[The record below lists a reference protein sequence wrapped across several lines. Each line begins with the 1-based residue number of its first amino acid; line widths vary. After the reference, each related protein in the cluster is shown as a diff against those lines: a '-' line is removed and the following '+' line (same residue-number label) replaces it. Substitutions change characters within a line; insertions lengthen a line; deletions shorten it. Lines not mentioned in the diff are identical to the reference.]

1 MIAAAPPVEARRDT
15 VPIWFWALDDKAP
28 SAFCRR
34 VEAPSWDEVAT
45 NYPAPVA
52 ERLAQLIAL
61 RDLPALGRL
70 ILLHGPTGTGKT
82 SFLRALAG
90 EWADWCDMHYVV
102 DPDALFMNQ
111 TYMLQ
116 LLLHQDPDRARLVVI
131 EDVDALISTR
141 LAFGPDSVS
150 RLLNLADGLPGHGQR
165 FLLALTTNLGREC
178 VNPALL
184 RPGRCAAHVEMR
196 PFSARE
202 ASGFLG
208 RPRDGE
214 ATLAELLEARG
225 DITQIADPDPAVL
238 TATGQYL

>member
-1 MIAAAPPVEARRDT
+1 M
-15 VPIWFWALDDKAP
+15 
-28 SAFCRR
+28 
-34 VEAPSWDEVAT
+34 
-45 NYPAPVA
+45 
-52 ERLAQLIAL
+52 
-61 RDLPALGRL
+61 
-70 ILLHGPTGTGKT
+70 
-82 SFLRALAG
+82 RALAG
-90 EWADWCDMHYVV
+90 EWADWCDLHYFV
-102 DPDALFMNQ
+102 DPDALFTNQ

-131 EDVDALISTR
+131 EDVDALVSTR

-165 FLLALTTNLGREC
+165 LLLALTTNLAREF

-196 PFSARE
+196 AFSARE

-208 RPRDGE
+208 RPRDSA

-238 TATGQYL
+238 TSTGQYL